1 MSWIFVTL
9 ALVIIGCW
17 LDVKRNQAAAR
28 EEAAREEAARE
39 EAAQAAQRALKAAK
53 EAEKIRRTQEAQRRA
68 EARQAAQLEIAREKR
83 RAAELRL
90 EAERVKASA
99 PAAASAASAQK
110 AATAPRIPQE
120 APQASAPVS
129 VPCMLARKLSDVPGA
144 LSGQPYTITE
154 KLDGVRCVAIV
165 RAGMVA
171 AYTRGGSL
179 IRDLVEIAPELAALP
194 EGMYDGELLPDRLPG
209 VTAAQ
214 NFKAAARIVRAE
226 GPKTGLVYRVF
237 DLLPLATWDA
247 RAASAPYAQR
257 REALDALLASAHV
270 VPVPALYRGT
280 DPAQVSACMD
290 RMRAEGGEGIMVNLD
305 DEPYHFGRCAALLK
319 VKVKQDADLRI
330 TGVNP
335 GTGRN
340 AGSLGSLTVDYKG
353 GPVRVSSGIPAA
365 LRRAIWSD
373 PSAYVGRVVTVS
385 YLAETQDGTGKKSL
399 RSPVFV
405 DLRESGKLV
414 SYN

>member
-9 ALVIIGCW
+9 ALVVFGCW

-28 EEAAREEAARE
+28 EEAAREEAAR
-39 EAAQAAQRALKAAK
+39 AAQRVLKAAK
-53 EAEKIRRTQEAQRRA
+53 EAEKIRRTQEAQRRT

-110 AATAPRIPQE
+110 AATAPRIRQE

-179 IRDLVEIAPELAALP
+179 IHDLVEIAPELAALP

-214 NFKAAARIVRAE
+214 NFKEAARIVRTE

-257 REALDALLASAHV
+257 RAALDALPASAHV

-280 DPAQVSACMD
+280 DPAQVSAYVD
-290 RMRAEGGEGIMVNLD
+290 RMRAEGGEGIMINLD
-305 DEPYHFGRCAALLK
+305 SEPYHFGRCAALLK
-319 VKVKQDADLRI
+319 CKLSRDADLEI
-330 TGVNP
+330 IAANP

-340 AGSLGSLTVDYKG
+340 AGSLGSLTVSYKG
-353 GPVRVSSGIPAA
+353 HAVRVSAGLTADLRRRIWADPAA
-365 LRRAIWSD
+365 YI
-373 PSAYVGRVVTVS
+373 GRVATVS
-385 YLAETQDGTGKKSL
+385 YLAETCDASGAPSL

-405 DLRESGKLV
+405 DLREIGKAV
-414 SYN
+414 SYH

>member
-9 ALVIIGCW
+9 ALVVFGCW

-28 EEAAREEAARE
+28 EEAAREEAA
-39 EAAQAAQRALKAAK
+39 QAAQRVLKAAK

-68 EARQAAQLEIAREKR
+68 ETRQAAQLEIAREKR

-99 PAAASAASAQK
+99 PAASAQK
-110 AATAPRIPQE
+110 AATAPRIHRE

-129 VPCMLARKLSDVPGA
+129 VPCMLARKLSDVPRA

-214 NFKAAARIVRAE
+214 NFKAAARIVRTE

-257 REALDALLASAHV
+257 REALDALPASAHV

-280 DPAQVSACMD
+280 DPAQVSTYMD
-290 RMRAEGGEGIMVNLD
+290 RMHAEGGEGIMINLD
-305 DEPYHFGRCAALLK
+305 SEPYHFGRCAALLK

-365 LRRAIWSD
+365 LRRRIWAD
-373 PSAYVGRVVTVS
+373 PAAYIGRVATVS
-385 YLAETQDGTGKKSL
+385 YLAETCDASGAPSL